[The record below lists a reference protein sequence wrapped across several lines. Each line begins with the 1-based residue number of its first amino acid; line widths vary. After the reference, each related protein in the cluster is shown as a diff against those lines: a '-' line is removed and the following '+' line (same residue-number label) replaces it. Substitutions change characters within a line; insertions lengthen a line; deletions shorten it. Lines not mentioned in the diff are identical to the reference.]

1 MHTGVPEVVAEF
13 AAPDRAFVLAQMG
26 ASLVRYVVLHFS

>member
-1 MHTGVPEVVAEF
+1 MHTGVTEVVAEF

-26 ASLVRYVVLHFS
+26 ASLVRYILLRFS